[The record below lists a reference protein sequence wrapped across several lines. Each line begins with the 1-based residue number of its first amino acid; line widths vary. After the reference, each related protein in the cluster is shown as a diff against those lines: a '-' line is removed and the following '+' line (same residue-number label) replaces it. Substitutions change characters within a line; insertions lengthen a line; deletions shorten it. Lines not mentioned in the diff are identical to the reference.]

1 MLLDYKDLFLT
12 GAFVRE
18 ILLSPGKVLTIK
30 ILRGPVRKSDRDVV
44 EELLLEF
51 RNLLAFQAEVNSD
64 LTEPSLEILSHSL
77 NPSATD
83 TPAIHFVLSCDKGH
97 FTITAAD
104 FSWSVIDEIP
114 LVSSPAYFDG
124 AANVAKEEEPEPVI
138 CSFCGRSA
146 DEVMR
151 IVKGNQGSIC
161 SDCVQ
166 TCVTII
172 G

>member
-1 MLLDYKDLFLT
+1 MDYKDLFLT

-18 ILLSPGKVLTIK
+18 ILLSPGKVLTLR
-30 ILRGPVRKSDRDVV
+30 ILRGPVRKGDRDVV

-51 RNLLAFQAEVNSD
+51 RNLHAFQAVVNCD
-64 LTEPSLEILSHSL
+64 LTEPSIEILSHSQTAA
-77 NPSATD
+77 ATD
-83 TPAIHFVLSCDKGH
+83 TPAIQFVLSCDKGH

-104 FSWSVIDEIP
+104 FSWTVIEEIP
-114 LVSSPAYFDG
+114 FVSSPAYFDG
-124 AANVAKEEEPEPVI
+124 ARNKADQLELVV
-138 CSFCGRSA
+138 CSFCDRSA
-146 DEVMR
+146 NEVMR
-151 IVKGNQGSIC
+151 IIKGNQGSIC

>member
-1 MLLDYKDLFLT
+1 LLLDYKDLFLT

-18 ILLSPGKVLTIK
+18 ILLNPGKVLTLK
-30 ILRGPVRKSDRDVV
+30 ILRGPVRKNDRDVV

-51 RNLLAFQAEVNSD
+51 RNLHAFQAEVNSD
-64 LTEPSLEILSHSL
+64 LTEPSIEILSHSL

-83 TPAIHFVLSCDKGH
+83 MPAIDFVLSCDKGH

-114 LVSSPAYFDG
+114 FVSSPAYFDG
-124 AANVAKEEEPEPVI
+124 ARNAAKQREPELVI

-146 DEVMR
+146 NEVLR
-151 IVKGNQGSIC
+151 IIKGNLGSIC

>member
-1 MLLDYKDLFLT
+1 MDYKDLFLT

-18 ILLSPGKVLTIK
+18 ILLIQGQALTIK

-51 RNLLAFQAEVNSD
+51 KNLQAFQAEVNSD
-64 LTEPSLEILSHSL
+64 LTEPSIEILSHSL
-77 NPSATD
+77 NPSANQ
-83 TPAIHFVLSCDKGH
+83 FVLSCDKGH

-114 LVSSPAYFDG
+114 CVSSPAYFDG
-124 AANVAKEEEPEPVI
+124 AQNVAKQEEPEPVI

-161 SDCVQ
+161 GDCVQ